1 MTKRMC
7 ALPAVQF
14 AVGLTA
20 VFAWQSLF
28 AQTRYTVTEV
38 LTQGLQGTDFR
49 GISLSTT
56 GGVVGYYLFT
66 GTSNAV
72 DAYKLR
78 GFAVNSDASIVDIPV
93 LGCPI
98 DAPVPSACN
107 TKANGIS
114 NLGDI
119 VGETWTAESSAPLAF
134 LRYNG
139 TTQVLLPGLN
149 ASTAHAIND
158 DGFIVGTFQPPANS
172 GRAYVH
178 HVDHVG
184 NTAALLDLGAI
195 GGTSNDLSS
204 KANAINSQNNIVGQ
218 SDVSTGVAH
227 ATRWRFSSL
236 QPTAPISATDMEIT
250 DLGVL
255 PGGVSS
261 EAHDVCD
268 NGEIVGVVE
277 MESGEPRGFLW
288 KNEVM
293 SDIGDLCGGGPC
305 PTRALAINDS
315 ERIVGQTMINVGE
328 FPQDRAF
335 IIENGQM
342 FDLNGLIDDP
352 NNVLQ
357 GTTLWQAADIDNT
370 GRILAI
376 GNQRTFLLTAVTVA
390 PQTDGNVNTP
400 ASPSIDPDTT
410 GANPPAAP
418 PSDPINQAS
427 ESGGGTV
434 TTTLLVALTAVGL
447 FRKRRRETNRLRE
460 LRENIVS
467 DIRQDHNG

>member
-1 MTKRMC
+1 MTKRMG
-7 ALPAVQF
+7 AHPVVRF
-14 AVGLTA
+14 AVGFTA
-20 VFAWQSLF
+20 FFAWHSPF
-28 AQTRYTVTEV
+28 AQTRYTITEV
-38 LTQGLQGTDFR
+38 VTPGLQGTDFR
-49 GISLSTT
+49 GVSLSTT

-66 GTSNAV
+66 GTSSAV

-78 GFAVNSDASIVDIPV
+78 GFAVNPDASVIDVPV
-93 LGCPI
+93 LSCPI
-98 DAPVPSACN
+98 DAPAPSACN

-114 NLGDI
+114 NNGEI
-119 VGETWTAESSAPLAF
+119 VGETWIAESSAPLAF

-139 TTQVLLPGLN
+139 TTQVLLPGLG

-158 DGFIVGTFQPPANS
+158 DGFIVGTFQPPANK

-195 GGTSNDLSS
+195 GGTSNDLGSR
-204 KANAINSQNNIVGQ
+204 ANAINSQNDIVGE
-218 SDVSTGVAH
+218 SDISTGVVH
-227 ATRWRFSSL
+227 ATRWRFASL
-236 QPTAPISATDMEIT
+236 QPTAPISATDMVIT

-255 PGGVSS
+255 AGAVSS
-261 EAHDVCD
+261 EAHDICD

-315 ERIVGQTMINVGE
+315 ERIVGQTMINVGDIQ
-328 FPQDRAF
+328 QDRAF

-357 GTTLWQAADIDNT
+357 GAALWQAADIDNT

-376 GNQRTFLLTAVTVA
+376 GNQRTFLLAAVTGA
-390 PQTDGNVNTP
+390 SPTDGGVNTP
-400 ASPSIDPDTT
+400 ASPSVDPQTT
-410 GANPPAAP
+410 VVNPPASAP
-418 PSDPINQAS
+418 ADPINQAS
-427 ESGGGTV
+427 DSGGGTA
-434 TTTLLVALTAVGL
+434 TTAMLAALVMMGGIRNRRAA
-447 FRKRRRETNRLRE
+447 KRLAGAK
-460 LRENIVS
+460 LWVPS
-467 DIRQDHNG
+467 